1 MVHYDLMLNV
11 EIISGEWDSLA
22 CHYGDWRNELLKDL
36 ISYGLFYFGKNSI
49 PYKVNDS
56 IYQIKCLQRIYPTT
70 EDFRCV
76 YLQFALSDSLTLEML
91 NECRTEYMK
100 VAKISYLT
108 SCRDVL
114 LVEKFGE
121 PEIVKQNRYDATLM
135 NRVFY
140 RLNHLKEQTKV
151 HK

>member
-1 MVHYDLMLNV
+1 M
-11 EIISGEWDSLA
+11 
-22 CHYGDWRNELLKDL
+22 KDL

-76 YLQFALSDSLTLEML
+76 YLQFTLSDNNDLTLEML
-91 NECRTEYMK
+91 NEFQTEYIK
-100 VAKISYLT
+100 VSKVSYLAT
-108 SCRDVL
+108 CKNVII
-114 LVEKFGE
+114 VKKFEK
-121 PEIVKQNRYDATLM
+121 PKIVKQNRYDAILM

-140 RLNHLKEQTKV
+140 RLNNLKVQTKIA
-151 HK
+151 KG

>member
-1 MVHYDLMLNV
+1 MKV
-11 EIISGEWDSLA
+11 
-22 CHYGDWRNELLKDL
+22 RNELVNDL

-76 YLQFALSDSLTLEML
+76 YLQFTLSDNNDLTLEML
-91 NECRTEYMK
+91 NEFQTEYIK
-100 VAKISYLT
+100 VSKVSYLT
-108 SCRDVL
+108 TCKNVIIVKEFERP
-114 LVEKFGE
+114 K
-121 PEIVKQNRYDATLM
+121 IVKQNRYDATLM

-140 RLNHLKEQTKV
+140 RLNNLKVQTKV
-151 HK
+151 AK